1 MSVRQFLAIL
11 TDFKWYFIGDDYF
24 SYLHSLSPKGSSHT
38 GRVAIQICKSFT
50 YRITCFGLK
59 CNIFINIVLL

>member
-1 MSVRQFLAIL
+1 MSVRQCLAIL

-24 SYLHSLSPKGSSHT
+24 SYLHSLSPKGLSHT

-50 YRITCFGLK
+50 YRITYL
-59 CNIFINIVLL
+59 V